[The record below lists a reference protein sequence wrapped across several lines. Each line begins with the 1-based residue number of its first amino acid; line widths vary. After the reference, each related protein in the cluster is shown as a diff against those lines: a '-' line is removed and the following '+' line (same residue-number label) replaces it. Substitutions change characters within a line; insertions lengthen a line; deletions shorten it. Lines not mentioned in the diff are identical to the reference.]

1 MTVCK
6 GCGVTLQYDH
16 SELTGY
22 TPKKDSLYCER
33 CFRLI
38 HYGDLTVSMRKGID
52 SHLVMEEIEKQDGLI
67 VWVIDLFDFESNMI
81 KGLAKRLENRDIIL
95 VATKRD
101 LLPKAV
107 SNQKI
112 AQFIFSRLKE
122 YNIKIKELIFTSM
135 HSPEGRD
142 TVLESIERFYDN
154 RNVIVIGK
162 ANAGKSTLLNALLGE
177 KILTSSRYPG
187 TTLAFN
193 KIEKD
198 GITWIDTPG
207 FEMENSMLM
216 QVDEKDIKEILP
228 TKEVKPMIYQI
239 HEDQSF
245 AIGGLCRIDF
255 LNVSKAS
262 VVFYLG
268 EHLEKPHRSKV
279 NRADELWDKQY
290 GKLLKPTPCNKTF
303 KKQVFPK
310 SFPKQD
316 IVIDGL
322 GWVSI
327 SGEVKTIVVSVPSG
341 VNVTIRKA
349 MF

>member
-1 MTVCK
+1 
-6 GCGVTLQYDH
+6 
-16 SELTGY
+16 
-22 TPKKDSLYCER
+22 
-33 CFRLI
+33 
-38 HYGDLTVSMRKGID
+38 
-52 SHLVMEEIEKQDGLI
+52 
-67 VWVIDLFDFESNMI
+67 
-81 KGLAKRLENRDIIL
+81 
-95 VATKRD
+95 
-101 LLPKAV
+101 
-107 SNQKI
+107 
-112 AQFIFSRLKE
+112 
-122 YNIKIKELIFTSM
+122 
-135 HSPEGRD
+135 
-142 TVLESIERFYDN
+142 
-154 RNVIVIGK
+154 
-162 ANAGKSTLLNALLGE
+162 
-177 KILTSSRYPG
+177 
-187 TTLAFN
+187 
-193 KIEKD
+193 
-198 GITWIDTPG
+198 
-207 FEMENSMLM
+207 M

-255 LNVSKAS
+255 LNVFKAS

-290 GKLLKPTPCNKTF
+290 GKLLKPIPFSKTF

-327 SGEVKTIVVSVPSG
+327 SGEAKTIEVSVPSG